1 MNDIDSMKIIDKT
14 NLTEQTKFRLDEI
27 SKIENCFHQ
36 EINQRKTCSKELSKY
51 TTAFDYIDK
60 VLIVLSATSGGV
72 SIILFTS
79 VNGAPVKI
87 ASASFTLVFSLTT
100 GIIKKLLNTKNKKK
114 KHDKILLLAKSKLN
128 SIEILISQ
136 ALIDMGISHEEF
148 VTILKEKDLY
158 EKMKENVKSENE
170 KQEIMRL
177 NSVKSET
184 LNKLCKKQP
193 KIV

>member
-51 TTAFDYIDK
+51 ATAFDYIDK

-79 VNGAPVKI
+79 VNGAPVGI

>member
-36 EINQRKTCSKELSKY
+36 EINQRKTCSKKLSKY
-51 TTAFDYIDK
+51 ATAFDYIDK